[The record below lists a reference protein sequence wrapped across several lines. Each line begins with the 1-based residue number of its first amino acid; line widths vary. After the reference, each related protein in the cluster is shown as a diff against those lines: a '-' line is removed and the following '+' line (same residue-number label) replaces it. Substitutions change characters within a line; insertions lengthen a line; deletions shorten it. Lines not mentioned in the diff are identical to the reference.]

1 MSTVHRVSL
10 LGLNDAERR
19 AISHCLRTTAA
30 RTLRYE
36 VTTFIDDC
44 DLVVADASHPPS
56 VQLVVATD
64 RMPATLFIGATAP
77 PGAVACISRPIDI
90 AHLLRELDFLVGL
103 PKGLSAARLQVVA
116 ASRWKGETDRRR
128 QGVLAQSPPVLLHQP
143 APTALRMHQPAPTA
157 LLMHQPAPTAL
168 LVDRSEA
175 ALRLLEA
182 SLQRWG
188 LVMDGAL
195 SGGRAIEMLA
205 LRNYDFV
212 FLCLELGT
220 RSQLDGVALCHH
232 IKRHQDMVSALTSA
246 VFIVSAHHNE
256 IDRVRGT
263 LAGCDDYL
271 GKPLDDAALSRLML
285 RHGLQMRA
293 QAAQPAPAPQGQG

>member
-1 MSTVHRVSL
+1 MPTVHRVSL
-10 LGLNDAERR
+10 LGLSDAERR

-36 VTTFIDDC
+36 VATFIDDC

-56 VQLVVATD
+56 VQLAVATD

-128 QGVLAQSPPVLLHQP
+128 QGVPAPSAPVPLHQ
-143 APTALRMHQPAPTA
+143 Q
-157 LLMHQPAPTAL
+157 APTAL

-182 SLQRWG
+182 RLQRWG
-188 LVMDGAL
+188 LVMDRAL
-195 SGGRAIEMLA
+195 SSGRAIEMLA

-220 RSQLDGVALCHH
+220 RSQMDGVALCHH
-232 IKRHQDMVSALTSA
+232 IKRHQDVVSALTSA
-246 VFIVSAHHNE
+246 VFIVSAHHSE
-256 IDRVRGT
+256 MDRVRGT
-263 LAGCDDYL
+263 LAGCDGYL

-293 QAAQPAPAPQGQG
+293 QAEQSASAPQGQG